1 MKSIITILLG
11 LFICLPLMA
20 ADKDKEEFEKT
31 KSKAEKGDRVAQC
44 NLGWFYYKGEGV
56 ERDFKEAFK
65 WYQKAAE
72 QGVAKAQSN
81 LGLMYEKGRGVE
93 QDFKEAM
100 KWYRKAA
107 EQGDTKTQFN
117 LGAMYYKGQGVEQ
130 DNVAAYAWLNIAA
143 SNGLQNAQKG
153 KSVVAKEMTAEQIT
167 EAEALVKEMVKKNPK
182 LIKKP

>member
-1 MKSIITILLG
+1 VKSIITILLG

-20 ADKDKEEFEKT
+20 VDKDKEEFEKT
-31 KSKAEKGDRVAQC
+31 KSKAEKGDRVAQY

-56 ERDFKEAFK
+56 ER
-65 WYQKAAE
+65 
-72 QGVAKAQSN
+72 
-81 LGLMYEKGRGVE
+81 
-93 QDFKEAM
+93 DFKEAM